1 MHPNLTVIV
10 GDNGSGKASILEGIA
25 NALSTLLV
33 GMDGLAGLKND
44 KNQVSL
50 KAFHIGST
58 KDVQPQYPTTVK
70 ASAVIGGKEISWA
83 RSRNEPTGS
92 TTVRDAGDIIKMG
105 KEFLY
110 ISVT

>member
-1 MHPNLTVIV
+1 MLGGKMHIKNLTLQNFKWFEHLEIDLHPNLTVIV
-10 GDNGSGKASILEGIA
+10 GDNGSGKTSILEGIA

-58 KDVQPQYPTTVK
+58 KDVQP
-70 ASAVIGGKEISWA
+70 
-83 RSRNEPTGS
+83 
-92 TTVRDAGDIIKMG
+92 
-105 KEFLY
+105 
-110 ISVT
+110 